1 MKMANKTETEYTG
14 SWAVKAATIIMGL
27 AVVAA
32 GAAFFWNISKEMNRK
47 PALSMTEAQV
57 QEQAEINKLEA
68 DGLPANYMV
77 TLQTENYPPFNMA
90 EKGNGFRNYSSEAGI
105 SGMGTEIVQHIFK
118 DAGIKYKMTLGYP
131 WSKMYDETLAEP
143 NYGLFVTTRTAAR
156 ESSFKWVC
164 PLGKTKIVLMVKGDS
179 PIQKLSSIKD
189 LDKYI
194 VGTYKGDVVD
204 QVLTEKGVTVQNSA
218 LDEGSNLQR
227 LVNNQIEIWATSYPV
242 GPYFAKTKGV
252 TGLREVLQV
261 GDESEVCLAFN
272 LQTPDVVVSKLK
284 AALDKSM
291 QDGSYENI
299 RAKYF

>member
-1 MKMANKTETEYTG
+1 MANKEAQYTG
-14 SWAVKAATIIMGL
+14 SWIVKATAIAMGL
-27 AVVAA
+27 GLVAT
-32 GAAFFWNISKEMNRK
+32 GAAFFWNISQEMNRK
-47 PALSMTEAQV
+47 PALTLTAEQI
-57 QEQAEINKLEA
+57 QEQQEINKLEA
-68 DGLPANYMV
+68 DGLPANHMV

-90 EKGNGFRNYSSEAGI
+90 EKGNGFRNYSSETGI

-164 PLGKTKIVLMVKGDS
+164 PLGKTKIVLMVKADS

-189 LDKYI
+189 LAQYT

-204 QVLTEKGVTVQNSA
+204 QVLTEKGVAVQNQA

-227 LVNNQIEIWATSYPV
+227 LVNNQIEIWATSHPV

-261 GDESEVCLAFN
+261 GDESELCLAFN
-272 LQTPDVVVSKLK
+272 LQTPDVVVDKLRV
-284 AALDKSM
+284 ALDKSM
-291 QDGSYENI
+291 KDGSYESI
-299 RAKYF
+299 RSKYF